1 MTARLLLSRG
11 ILPLS
16 LVIGLTWTTACQPR
30 AAQPS
35 AQSPS
40 QTPEGKMQLTQE
52 NFGKTSDGQPVKL
65 YTCTNATGLV
75 LKLTDYGA
83 LIVSLMVPDRD
94 GQLANVTLGF
104 PSLEGYLQRHPYF
117 GATVGRYCNR
127 IGGGQFTLEGKTY
140 KLATND
146 GPNHLHGGVRGFDR
160 YVWNAE
166 PISTEDAV
174 GVKFTRLSPDG
185 EEGYPGNVQA
195 TATYT
200 LNRDNEL
207 RMEFSATTDAPCPVN
222 LTNHSYWNLA
232 GSGSGTILN
241 HALSI
246 AADQYVAVDDTLIP
260 TGELPPVSGTPLDF
274 TRTTKVGANRSG
286 QGQSGRV
293 RPLLCAAIPRWF
305 PDAGR
310 ACPGTLLGPRHGSA
324 HDAAGHPVLF
334 GELPERRSGQRQLPP
349 ARRFLPGNP
358 TLPGFT

>member
-1 MTARLLLSRG
+1 M
-11 ILPLS
+11 
-16 LVIGLTWTTACQPR
+16 
-30 AAQPS
+30 
-35 AQSPS
+35 
-40 QTPEGKMQLTQE
+40 
-52 NFGKTSDGQPVKL
+52 
-65 YTCTNATGLV
+65 
-75 LKLTDYGA
+75 
-83 LIVSLMVPDRD
+83 
-94 GQLANVTLGF
+94 
-104 PSLEGYLQRHPYF
+104 
-117 GATVGRYCNR
+117 
-127 IGGGQFTLEGKTY
+127 EGKTY

-246 AADQYVAVDDTLIP
+246 AAERYVAVDDTLIP

-274 TRTTKVGANRSG
+274 RAPPRSARIDQVKG
-286 QGQSGRV
+286 NPGGYDHCYVLGSQDGSLTLAAHVQEPSSGRIMEV
-293 RPLLCAAIPRWF
+293 LTTQPGIQFYSGNFLNGEAANGNFPQHAGFCLETQHYPDSPNHPEF
-305 PDAGR
+305 PDTILR
-310 ACPGTLLGPRHGSA
+310 PGQTLQHVTVHRFS
-324 HDAAGHPVLF
+324 VE
-334 GELPERRSGQRQLPP
+334 GE
-349 ARRFLPGNP
+349 
-358 TLPGFT
+358 